1 MKVYIIWG
9 VFLIVGFII
18 GYILASLRKPIG
30 VIKLYQQEDG
40 MISAFLELERDI
52 TEVQRMHNVKL
63 RVENTVYYEK

>member
-18 GYILASLRKPIG
+18 GYILASFRKPIG

>member
-1 MKVYIIWG
+1 MNTYIIWG
-9 VFLIVGFII
+9 AFFIGGLII
-18 GYILASLRKPIG
+18 GYILAQLHKPIG
-30 VIKLYQQEDG
+30 TIKLYEQEDG